1 MPQVRVERH
10 RRSLESAIV
19 VERPEVFQGAVEAFQ
34 SLWCAILR
42 CEVHFYQ
49 RFESWQSRSF
59 ERGSSHHF
67 SAGAFWEGAFWE
79 GASICAIR
87 S

>member
-1 MPQVRVERH
+1 M
-10 RRSLESAIV
+10 
-19 VERPEVFQGAVEAFQ
+19 VERPEVFQGAVEAFRSQ
-34 SLWCAILR
+34 CCAILR
-42 CEVHFYQ
+42 YEVHFYQ

-59 ERGSSHHF
+59 ERGSSLHF
-67 SAGAFWEGAFWE
+67 SAGAFWE

>member
-19 VERPEVFQGAVEAFQ
+19 VERSEVFQGAVEAFQ
-34 SLWCAILR
+34 SVWFAILR
-42 CEVHFYQ
+42 CVVHFFQ
-49 RFESWQSRSF
+49 RFEIWQSRSF
-59 ERGSSHHF
+59 ERGSSLHF
-67 SAGAFWEGAFWE
+67 SAGAFWE